1 MGGVDMDEGTPNN
14 SHVHDSAAPTEATG
28 NLVDDILNGAYEGSR
43 DAGGLMDSNAAAD
56 NLL

>member
-1 MGGVDMDEGTPNN
+1 MDEGTPNN
-14 SHVHDSAAPTEATG
+14 SHMHDSAAPTEATG